1 MLAIAISYA
10 EYEEKVKDIDLIVNN
25 SVYVYSDID
34 LDEVII
40 FQPNE
45 KLLKWLKE
53 NNVEFRLIDENELE
67 KIITKIINI

>member
-53 NNVEFRLIDENELE
+53 NNVGFRLIDENELE

>member
-25 SVYVYSDID
+25 GVYVYSDID

-53 NNVEFRLIDENELE
+53 NNVGFRLIDENELE